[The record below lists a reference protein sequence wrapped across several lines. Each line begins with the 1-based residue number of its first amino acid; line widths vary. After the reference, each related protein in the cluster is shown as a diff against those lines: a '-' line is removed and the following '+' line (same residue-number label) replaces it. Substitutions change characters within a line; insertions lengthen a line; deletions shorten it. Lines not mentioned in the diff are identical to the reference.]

1 MTVNEIRERYGL
13 DDDFTDEDVQ
23 DIHDQIQV
31 GDIEFEGMNCND
43 WIGEDEE
50 ECTGW
55 DGLSRRCECGNRR
68 VSWIKEY
75 GIVYAV
81 AY

>member
-1 MTVNEIRERYGL
+1 MTINEMRTQYGL
-13 DDDFTDEDVQ
+13 DGYYTDEDVQ
-23 DIHDQIQV
+23 FIHEQIQL
-31 GDIEFEGMNCND
+31 GDIKFDGMNCND

-68 VSWIKEY
+68 VDWVKEF
-75 GIVYAV
+75 GIVFAQ